1 MLSTVRSTAWTG
13 IDSLFRFIREVRAW
27 NASCAR
33 SNTLIGTFAFPAL
46 FRTRPGLQAYHGA
59 PVGLGQLLHSA
70 NSTVC
75 LPRTSF
81 EGKLI
86 RRQGDVIIALA
97 DLPDAVA

>member
-1 MLSTVRSTAWTG
+1 
-13 IDSLFRFIREVRAW
+13 
-27 NASCAR
+27 
-33 SNTLIGTFAFPAL
+33 
-46 FRTRPGLQAYHGA
+46 
-59 PVGLGQLLHSA
+59 LGQLLHSA